1 MNANVATMQV
11 ATTRNFGDLE
21 IQVYENPQV
30 GHSKA
35 QDDFWM
41 TREQV
46 GTALEYGDPT
56 KAIDNIHKRNAD
68 RLDPLSSTLNLRVEV
83 GNHTQMRQMC
93 VYTLRGVMEIC
104 RYSKQPKANAFM
116 DFCWD
121 VITALMR
128 GETVSLK
135 NGAIESKRQE
145 RFEQMIQSLT
155 DIQTKMDAL
164 EAARQKDRNALDN
177 VLFVCKQLERKLIS
191 MEQPPKQ
198 PEQTT
203 TTASKE
209 TNSTTYKGRSEW
221 RTEIYKL
228 GNSIARMT
236 GLPLNAILKQAYD
249 YLGRNYGW
257 YFKDERKLYVERV
270 GYKGDIKNISGLDI
284 IEESETWKSIFT
296 SIMKDR
302 YENEKHD
309 AEVRKGIKS
318 ALVKKP
324 PMIPADM
331 LPRRHKVEP
340 APEVLN
346 DFPKTLSPENPGGDD
361 IEIVAEAHAVE
372 IETPVVETPIE
383 AADRIAKKK
392 YYHYK
397 PSLLLPIVEPIA
409 KKMGDKTIGY
419 RLTYQKIYD
428 VVGMSRIERMT
439 RAYIKAYNKP
449 PKSKPDLFQQ
459 SEKTLKIFKDAA
471 AVVDA
476 IS

>member
-30 GHSKA
+30 GHSKT

-56 KAIDNIHKRNAD
+56 KAIDKIHQRNKD
-68 RLDPLSSTLNLRVEV
+68 RLNPLSSTVNLGVEV
-83 GNHTQMRQMC
+83 GNHTQMRQIY
-93 VYTLRGVMEIC
+93 VYSLRGVMEIC

-155 DIQTKMDAL
+155 EIQTKMDAL
-164 EAARQKDRNALDN
+164 EAARQQDRNALDN

-191 MEQPPKQ
+191 MGQPPKQ

-257 YFKDERKLYVERV
+257 YFKDERKSYINKVD
-270 GYKGDIKNISGLDI
+270 YKGDPKNLSGLDI
-284 IEESETWKSIFT
+284 IEASEMYKSIFK

-309 AEVRKGIKS
+309 IEAKKGIQA

-459 SEKTLKIFKDAA
+459 SEKTMKIFKDAA

-476 IS
+476 AS

>member
-270 GYKGDIKNISGLDI
+270 DYKGDIKNISGLDI

>member
-11 ATTRNFGDLE
+11 ATTRNFGDFE
-21 IQVYENPQV
+21 IQVYENPAV
-30 GHSKA
+30 GHNRV

-41 TREQV
+41 TREQI

-191 MEQPPKQ
+191 MGQPPKQ

-270 GYKGDIKNISGLDI
+270 GYMGDIKNISGLDI

-383 AADRIAKKK
+383 TADRIAKKK